1 MEIGHHTFTIDGN
14 VSLVDFFDTY
24 VEDQDAPKTK
34 ARTFAA
40 WIFELNNHRKVRK
53 GREIE
58 FENFEIKVLDTKDGM
73 AARIEMQILS
83 QMDDDLD

>member
-1 MEIGHHTFTIDGN
+1 M
-14 VSLVDFFDTY
+14 
-24 VEDQDAPKTK
+24 
-34 ARTFAA
+34 R
-40 WIFELNNHRKVRK
+40 RK

>member
-1 MEIGHHTFTIDGN
+1 MN
-14 VSLVDFFDTY
+14 S
-24 VEDQDAPKTK
+24 
-34 ARTFAA
+34 
-40 WIFELNNHRKVRK
+40 HRKVRK

>member
-1 MEIGHHTFTIDGN
+1 MCIRD
-14 VSLVDFFDTY
+14 
-24 VEDQDAPKTK
+24 
-34 ARTFAA
+34 R
-40 WIFELNNHRKVRK
+40 NNHRKVRK

-83 QMDDDLD
+83 QTVSYTHLDAGIV

>member
-1 MEIGHHTFTIDGN
+1 MRRK
-14 VSLVDFFDTY
+14 
-24 VEDQDAPKTK
+24 QK

>member
-1 MEIGHHTFTIDGN
+1 MI
-14 VSLVDFFDTY
+14 DFFDTY
-24 VEDQDAPKTK
+24 VEDQDVPDTK

-40 WIFELNNHRKVRK
+40 WIYELNNHRKVRK

-73 AARIEMQILS
+73 ASRIELTILS
-83 QMDDDLD
+83 YNDDEELLD